1 MKLIKLLLDFVCR
14 NRHLM
19 KRYAVVGATSMVID
33 FGILYILTD
42 IFGVYYLTS
51 ATASFVVAAF
61 YNYFLNR
68 HWTFRSNGSRR
79 KQLPIFFAIAIIGV
93 ALNNGIMYI
102 GVDQFGLWYIYAKI
116 FATGIVTTWNFIG
129 NKYLTFRIK

>member
-1 MKLIKLLLDFVCR
+1 MKIIKLLLGFFYR
-14 NRHLM
+14 NRHQIG
-19 KRYAVVGATSMVID
+19 KYAVVGATSMVID

-42 IFGVYYLTS
+42 IIGVYYLTS

-79 KQLPIFFAIAIIGV
+79 KQLPVFFIIAIIGV
-93 ALNNGIMYI
+93 TLNNSIMYA
-102 GVDQFGLWYIYAKI
+102 GVEQFGIWYIYSKI
-116 FATGIVTTWNFIG
+116 IATGIVTIWNFFG
-129 NKYLTFRIK
+129 NKYLTFKIK